1 MPIGRANQLDG
12 LDARAWERL
21 ATDTGLGAP
30 FVRRR
35 VQTLADGIRDAA
47 PDTAAA
53 LARDGCDPD
62 VLASLVALVGHRAA
76 AISAALSISAGRRT
90 GPRADGRSEERRVG
104 KECVST
110 VRHTWSPYN

>member
-1 MPIGRANQLDG
+1 MVTAHYPEVAARFAMPIGRANQLDG

-47 PDTAAA
+47 PDTPAA
-53 LARDGCDPD
+53 LAPDGCNPD
-62 VLASLVALVGHRAA
+62 VPSSLVALVAHRAA
-76 AISAALSISAGRRT
+76 PII
-90 GPRADGRSEERRVG
+90 PEERLVG
-104 KECVST
+104 QACVSNF
-110 VRHTWSPYN
+110 R